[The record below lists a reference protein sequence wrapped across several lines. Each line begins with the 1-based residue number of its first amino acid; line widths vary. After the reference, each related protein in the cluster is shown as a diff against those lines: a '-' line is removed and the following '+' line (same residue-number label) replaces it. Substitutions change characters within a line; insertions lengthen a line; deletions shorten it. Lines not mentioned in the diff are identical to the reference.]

1 MSPAQDDEALF
12 GRESL
17 FRQKLHKLRS
27 QWSDSSSTGAR
38 KTTEEI
44 RGHTY
49 LSGAEESLRGK
60 DTTEM
65 ERLALL
71 DSVTGLYNQQAITK
85 ILRTEVKRAKRYK
98 RPVAVIFVEPD
109 QFDEI
114 SSRGGNLAAE
124 AMLRGLSEM
133 LLKTFRDVDVPARF
147 TATRFMVVCPE
158 TNAHGAA
165 IISERLRERVANE
178 YMIEIDQNWY
188 VTVSV
193 SYAAFP
199 KHALSVEE
207 LLERSEQALVRA
219 QAAGGDRCEPA

>member
-1 MSPAQDDEALF
+1 TNT
-12 GRESL
+12 
-17 FRQKLHKLRS
+17 
-27 QWSDSSSTGAR
+27 TGAH
-38 KTTEEI
+38 KTSDELREHSYI
-44 RGHTY
+44 I
-49 LSGAEESLRGK
+49 GAEEALRGK

-71 DSVTGLYNQQAITK
+71 DSITGLYNQQAISK

-98 RPVAVIFVEPD
+98 RPVAIIFVEPD
-109 QFDEI
+109 QFDEV

-124 AMLRGLSEM
+124 ALLRGLSEM
-133 LLKTFRDVDVPARF
+133 LLKTFRDVDVPARY
-147 TATRFMVVCPE
+147 TSTRFMVVCPE

-165 IISERLRERVANE
+165 IISERLRERVAND

-207 LLERSEQALVRA
+207 LLERSEQALMRA
-219 QAAGGDRCEPA
+219 QSAGGDRCEPA